1 MVNQIAYVKGV
12 GQIVETRKNFYEE
25 LIEFQE
31 AGARLITPS
40 QEMKVRIRTAGEKN
54 IGKSYGT
61 WTTVG
66 FQSIKEELP
75 LLRLNSRLLNP
86 KLARQ
91 AVEANRDNKYFS
103 TQSTKEYEQSLTQAE
118 KEKDREPWKKQ
129 ILVLPSRDN
138 FDITPEENFEVLQFL
153 ARNPKLAED
162 YFKFHGSH
170 PITTYLVDKNTVDAQ
185 DGTLET
191 QLWFDGLGDRS
202 VFSGDV
208 RGLDYDGARGVLKS
222 SAKPTR
228 AEEKQSKVHQVR
240 LPYTNKQL
248 DRFLETATGIKEGRL
263 GTSQAGKL
271 EEFILGLKQSLE
283 Q

>member
-1 MVNQIAYVKGV
+1 MANQIAYVQGV

-40 QEMKVRIRTAGEKN
+40 QEMKARIKTAGKED

-61 WTTVG
+61 WTTTG

-191 QLWFDGLGDRS
+191 QLWFGRLDYGSG
-202 VFSGDV
+202 FSGGG
-208 RGLDYDGARGVLKS
+208 GLYYDNNARGVLKS

-228 AEEKQSKVHQVR
+228 AEELSSIHQVK
-240 LPYTNKQL
+240 LPHTPKGAKQEYNL
-248 DRFLETATGIKEGRL
+248 VRRVINENLGIKELKPVKKLLERL
-263 GTSQAGKL
+263 IG
-271 EEFILGLKQSLE
+271 E
-283 Q
+283 